1 MYRGRRYALLILGA
15 FLVWIAVSC
24 LALSVTALAKG
35 NPSYTQVGHT
45 INVGPSDEVGD
56 LTCFGC
62 SIHVRGLVAGD
73 VTAFGGSITIE
84 DQAQVSGDV
93 TAFAGDLR
101 LTKNVKVDGDATVF
115 GGQLRRDPEAS
126 VGGDVTSMGGRGWI
140 MLIFFTPLVV
150 LGLFVALVIWLV
162 QRVRRPAVQATAA

>member
-15 FLVWIAVSC
+15 FLLWIAVSC
-24 LALSVTALAKG
+24 LALSVTALTKD
-35 NPSYTQVGHT
+35 NPSYTQFGHT

-62 SIHVRGLVAGD
+62 SIRVRGLVAGD